1 MYEMK
6 KILYIFLCIVWISGS
21 YAEESS
27 VHTLKVG
34 TKVTPPF
41 AMKDKEG
48 HWEGISIE
56 LWERIAQN
64 LKLDYIFV
72 EQEDIKHLLSAV
84 EDASLDVGIA
94 AITITAQRETQFD
107 FSHSYYTTGLGIAVP
122 KKEGNAWMAV
132 LRALFSFKMFLIV
145 SALVFILFI
154 IGTLT
159 WLMERKR
166 NPKHFD
172 PNPVKGIASGIWWA
186 AVTMTTVG
194 YGDMTPKTI
203 GGRLVALFW
212 MFASML
218 LVSSVIAIVASTL
231 TLAKLEPVV
240 SGPNDLAKV
249 RSATITSS
257 VSDKYLK
264 ERHLRSAS
272 YDSVKAGL
280 KAVKKGQVDAMIYDE
295 PLLKY
300 MIKKEFSQSLMV
312 VDALFENQNYG
323 IAFPEKS
330 SLREGVNREMLHI
343 IHSEK
348 WQNIIEKYLG
358 T

>member
-1 MYEMK
+1 M
-6 KILYIFLCIVWISGS
+6 IFSSAGL
-21 YAEESS
+21 AEETT
-27 VHTLKVG
+27 VHTLHVG
-34 TKVTPPF
+34 TKVVPPF
-41 AMKDKEG
+41 AMKDEDE

-56 LWERIAQN
+56 LWKLIAEN
-64 LKLDYIFV
+64 LHLTYTFV
-72 EQEDIKHLLSAV
+72 DKGDIKHLLSGV
-84 EDASLDVGIA
+84 EDRSLDVGIA
-94 AITITAQRETQFD
+94 AITITAQRETKFD

-145 SALVFILFI
+145 SILGLILFI
-154 IGTLT
+154 IGTIT

-166 NPKHFD
+166 NAENFHPH
-172 PNPVKGIASGIWWA
+172 PVKGIASGIWWA

-194 YGDMTPKTI
+194 YGDMTPKTV

-231 TLAKLEPVV
+231 TLAKLEPAV

-249 RSATITSS
+249 KSATIEAS

-264 ERHLRSAS
+264 DRRLRTE
-272 YDSVKAGL
+272 YFDSVDAGL
-280 KAVKKGQVDAMIYDE
+280 EAVKEGRVDTMIYDE
-295 PLLKY
+295 ALLKY
-300 MIKKEFSQSLMV
+300 MIKTKFSESLMV
-312 VDALFENQNYG
+312 VDTMFENQNYG

-330 SLREGVNREMLHI
+330 LLRERVNRVMLRILHSQKWEDI
-343 IHSEK
+343 I
-348 WQNIIEKYLG
+348 QKYLG
-358 T
+358 TGNGY